1 MAAEVSIPITS
12 SSLDSFSFFWE
23 LICLRLEGPL
33 SSLLHDCCPGLPFAA
48 VLASLLARRLPGI
61 AVSWILYSAFLSLPL
76 IRGEEHLAVAP
87 RGHWEVHSVKTLPSE
102 SVSIP
107 CSPLTDSVAG

>member
-33 SSLLHDCCPGLPFAA
+33 SSLLHDCYPGLPFAA
-48 VLASLLARRLPGI
+48 VSWQVCLPGV

-87 RGHWEVHSVKTLPSE
+87 GGHWEVHSVKTLPSE
-102 SVSIP
+102 SVSIA